1 MSIQRF
7 RTSFRGFN
15 REDVVNY
22 IEYMNNQHKS
32 QVEQLNNQLKAARDE
47 IADGDMKARLEAA
60 EARCAQL
67 EAELAQYTNA
77 EENAELEVY
86 RRAERV
92 ERQANERAQQVYDQA
107 NAMVAEASVKMG
119 EAAAQIQE
127 TSGQLEQYLQAYLD
141 SVTDAK
147 SILSDAQQALGA
159 VKIED

>member
-7 RTSFRGFN
+7 RTSLRGFN
-15 REDVVNY
+15 RDDVVNY
-22 IEYMNNQHKS
+22 IEYMNNQHKA
-32 QVEQLNNQLKAARDE
+32 QVEQLNAQLKAARE
-47 IADGDMKARLEAA
+47 ECDGDLKVRLEAA

-67 EAELAQYTNA
+67 EAQLA
-77 EENAELEVY
+77 EPVENPAELEVY

-119 EAAAQIQE
+119 EAAAQIE
-127 TSGQLEQYLQAYLD
+127 ATSGELEQYLQAYLD
-141 SVTDAK
+141 SVSSAK
-147 SILSDAQQALGA
+147 SILADANAALGA